1 MPTDLDDE
9 FDEPDLAD
17 EELDE
22 DELVEEELE
31 EDLEGDLDDLVVEE
45 EGAPE
50 AEEAVPVEPTPR
62 KRKKGAFEEE
72 EDEDEVDD
80 DDVEAD
86 LDTILKDRIASADDA
101 DEEDEEED
109 EVDLGGESGGRVQP
123 RSDSEFVCQNC
134 FLVKHVSQRVEGS
147 AGLCVDCA

>member
-22 DELVEEELE
+22 DELVDEEL
-31 EDLEGDLDDLVVEE
+31 DEGLGEDLDDLV
-45 EGAPE
+45 
-50 AEEAVPVEPTPR
+50 AEEDAEDEEAPSTGTTPR
-62 KRKKGAFEEE
+62 KRKKGAPEEE
-72 EDEDEVDD
+72 EEEEEEEVDD
-80 DDVEAD
+80 DDIEAD

-101 DEEDEEED
+101 DEEDEED
-109 EVDLGGESGGRVQP
+109 DAGLGGESGGRVQP
-123 RSDSEFVCQNC
+123 RGDTEFVCQNC

-147 AGLCVDCA
+147 SGLCVDCA